1 MSPLRCRWWLG
12 PGGMMALVLL
22 QASLLADAVE
32 QAGSILQRVGKGPG
46 YCLVLGAP
54 DAALPIALAQRSSW
68 TLYVQVHSGAELS
81 AVRQAAEAHGLLGTR
96 IYAAQGSW
104 DRLHLADNLADAVV
118 VTLSAAPHEQRLAA
132 EITRVLHPGGVAL
145 AGRRQYVKPLPTGY
159 DDWTHPYHGP
169 DNNPQSRDTVARAP
183 YWTHFLAEP
192 WYCPMPEV
200 TVTAGGRM
208 FKAFGHIALKER
220 EWPLLNKLVA
230 FNAYNGVRLWE
241 RDLSPGYMI
250 HRNTIVAT
258 PELLYLADDK
268 SCQRID
274 AATGT
279 LRDEIVVP
287 ADVARES
294 SWKWMALVDG
304 VLYALVGEKEPPD
317 ETIRG
322 SRRQPGWPWN
332 GLGSM
337 YDPRSP
343 YRWGFGNTLLA
354 IDPESK
360 RVLWSHTEA
369 EPIDGRAVC
378 MNRSKIF
385 FYCHP
390 KLVGAVDRRT
400 GAVAWRTRDPQLL
413 AAIGEHDPAQ
423 NPRQGF
429 SSTSYVKCSEEALFF
444 AGPQRPKLVAVAA
457 ADGQLLW
464 EYAGTLA
471 EGNRIAAHG
480 NFLLVLRDDGLYAMG
495 RTHESK
501 KFNPLTGEILA
512 TLPCLRGNCTRATGT
527 VDAIFSRGHPHT
539 GTLRLD
545 LSGSEADPIRI
556 GLMRPACQDGV
567 VVSNGLLY
575 WGPWMCDCNLQLVG
589 MISLA
594 PAGDFAFDAPAD
606 TAERLTTHTSGPPS
620 ALQAS
625 PSDWPAYRRDNARQ
639 SHTPARIRRH
649 AGLLWHYEP
658 PAAALPAAPIAVA
671 GRVYVSGADG
681 AIRCLDAASGKVQWS
696 VYTSGPLK
704 YPPAVEGGRLFAG
717 SCDGWVYAWDAAT
730 GAPLWQFRAAPLP
743 RVIPVY
749 GSLSSTWPVASG
761 VLVAGG
767 TVYAAAGIASYDGT
781 HVYALDAASGR
792 IRWQNNSSGNLTG
805 KEGRVTGVSV
815 QGHLLLHGDKLYLAG
830 GNVLSPAVFSATD
843 GKLLSQLD
851 DEWQKAPRG
860 RELFLVGD
868 TVRVFDRLLYSP
880 TEYYQ
885 GRYFSQDAFV
895 QAGSGDTLVRGVPG
909 RLVRI
914 DARSATAEQPAPLWE
929 SAHLATIAA
938 LAVTDAAVV
947 ATGRAGSETGDP
959 VVAAFNLD
967 DGQLLWSHKL
977 PAEATSWGLCVDAQ
991 GRIVVT
997 LLDGRV
1003 VCFQ

>member
-1 MSPLRCRWWLG
+1 M
-12 PGGMMALVLL
+12 LL
-22 QASLLADAVE
+22 PACLYAAAAAE
-32 QAGSILQRVGKGPG
+32 AESILQRVGRGPG

-54 DAALPIALAQRSSW
+54 DAALAVELAQRSSW
-68 TLYVQVHSGAELS
+68 TLYVQVASGAELS
-81 AVRQAAEAHGLLGTR
+81 AVQRAAESRGLLGTR
-96 IYAAQGSW
+96 IYAAQGTW

-118 VTLSAAPHEQRLAA
+118 VTLSAAPHQQRLSA
-132 EITRVLHPGGVAL
+132 EITRVLHPGGIAL
-145 AGRRQYVKPLPTGY
+145 AGSRQYVMPLPEGY

-208 FKAFGHIALKER
+208 FKAFGHIALKQR

-258 PELLYLADDK
+258 PELLYVADDK

-274 AATGT
+274 AATGA
-279 LRDEIVVP
+279 LRDEIVIP
-287 ADVARES
+287 PEIAPQA
-294 SWKWMALVDG
+294 SWKWMALADG
-304 VLYALVGEKEPPD
+304 VLYALVGEKEPQD
-317 ETIRG
+317 TTIRG

-332 GLGSM
+332 ELGAM
-337 YDPRSP
+337 YDRRSP
-343 YRWGFGNTLLA
+343 YPWGFGNTLLA
-354 IDPESK
+354 IDPQSK
-360 RVLWSHTEA
+360 RVLWSHTEPD
-369 EPIDGRAVC
+369 PIDGRAVC
-378 MNRSKIF
+378 MNRSRIF
-385 FYCHP
+385 YYCHP
-390 KLVGAVDRRT
+390 KLVGALDRRT

-423 NPRQGF
+423 NPQQGF

-464 EYAGTLA
+464 QYAGTLV
-471 EGNRIAAHG
+471 EGNINAHG

-501 KFNPLTGEILA
+501 KFDPLTGEILA

-545 LSGSEADPIRI
+545 LSGGKADPMRI

-567 VVSNGLLY
+567 VASNGLLY

-589 MISLA
+589 IISLA

-606 TAERLTTHTSGPPS
+606 AAERLTTHPS
-620 ALQAS
+620 APPPTLEVD
-625 PSDWPAYRRDNARQ
+625 PGDWPAYRRDNARQ
-639 SHTPARIRRH
+639 SHTPARVGRQVRR
-649 AGLLWHYEP
+649 LWQYEP
-658 PAAALPAAPIAVA
+658 AVAGVPAAPIAAA
-671 GRVYVSGADG
+671 GRVYLSGADG
-681 AIRCLDAASGKVQWS
+681 AVRCLDAATGRVQWTA
-696 VYTSGPLK
+696 YTSGPFK
-704 YPPAVEGGRLFAG
+704 YPPAVHAGRLFAG
-717 SCDGWVYAWDAAT
+717 SCDGHVYAWDAASGT
-730 GAPLWQFRAAPLP
+730 PLWKFRAAPVP

-761 VLVAGG
+761 VLVADGVADG

-781 HVYALDAASGR
+781 HVYALDAATGR
-792 IRWQNNSSGNLTG
+792 MRWQNNTSGNLTG
-805 KEGRVTGVSV
+805 AQGHVTGVSV
-815 QGHLLLHGDKLYLAG
+815 QGHLLLHRDKLYLAG
-830 GNVLSPAVFSATD
+830 GSTLSPAVFSAAD
-843 GKLLSQLD
+843 GQLLSRLD

-868 TVRVFDRLLYSP
+868 TVRVFDQLLYSP

-885 GRYFSQDAFV
+885 GRYFSQDAFA
-895 QAGSGDTLVRGVPG
+895 QAGSGDALVRGVPG
-909 RLVRI
+909 RLVRL
-914 DARSATAEQPAPLWE
+914 DPRNATAERPAALWD
-929 SAHLATIAA
+929 SAHLGTIAA
-938 LAVTDAAVV
+938 LAVTHDAVL
-947 ATGRAGSETGDP
+947 ATGRADSETGQP
-959 VVAAFNLD
+959 VLAAFDLG
-967 DGQLLWSHKL
+967 DGQLLWSQPL
-977 PAEATSWGLCVDAQ
+977 PAEPTSWGLCVDAQ

-1003 VCFQ
+1003 LCFQ